1 MLTGSNARRP
11 SQQPA
16 MGLRPGMHQGH
27 QPTLHRARQEARGVG
42 LGAARRSAMRM
53 LLLLLQVLRVLLPR
67 VLLLLLLLE
76 VVLHD

>member
-11 SQQPA
+11 PQPPA

-53 LLLLLQVLRVLLPR
+53 LLLLLLQVLRVLLPR
-67 VLLLLLLLE
+67 VLLLLLLE